1 MNKYNERNIIN
12 IVLSKLDFLPNH
24 YNLIKKN
31 KKIFIKCHYYTLDY
45 SHYII
50 SRYNSQGYYIKIYG
64 NHELKTKV
72 LNNYAHGKDIGII
85 VTDILIDLKK
95 KN

>member
-1 MNKYNERNIIN
+1 VN
-12 IVLSKLDFLPNH
+12 
-24 YNLIKKN
+24 
-31 KKIFIKCHYYTLDY
+31 
-45 SHYII
+45 
-50 SRYNSQGYYIKIYG
+50 YIKIYG

-85 VTDILIDLKK
+85 VTDILIDLKN